1 MPIYGVSTIFPPS
14 FKTSPPSLHG
24 LVALAV
30 LGTINNDQALV
41 QATAV
46 EILRIIGN
54 SL

>member
-1 MPIYGVSTIFPPS
+1 MFDVVSIFLPS

-24 LVALAV
+24 LVALAA